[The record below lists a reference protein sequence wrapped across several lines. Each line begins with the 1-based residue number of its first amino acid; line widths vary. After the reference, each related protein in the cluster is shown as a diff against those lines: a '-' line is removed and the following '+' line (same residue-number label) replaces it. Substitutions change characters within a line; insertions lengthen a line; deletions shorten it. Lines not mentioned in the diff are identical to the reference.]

1 MPDIM
6 ISFEYAAYDYGLDFS
21 VDEHNVYKSEK
32 TRKAFFWYQ
41 KGFIHGER
49 A

>member
-1 MPDIM
+1 MTGIM
-6 ISFEYAAYDYGLDFS
+6 HSFEYAANAYNFDFS
-21 VDEHNVYKSEK
+21 VDEDNVYKSEK

-41 KGFIHGER
+41 KGFIHGEK